1 MRILAISIAVGA
13 ALLAQEPPRN
23 APPATEA
30 PKVPPRVDKALR
42 SRVQIFFQAHV
53 DGKPRLADAVVAE
66 DSKDIFFAMQK
77 PRYLSCELGKTDYS
91 DNFKRAQ
98 VTVTCEEDVMM
109 VGIGLVR
116 IKMPRSSE
124 WKLTRGK
131 WYWYVDP
138 NAIRQTPFGPMK
150 PMGRTGGGA
159 APPTPF
165 VMPKGPTPEELLKLV
180 QADKNEVRLS
190 SSEPSSDTVT
200 ISNGM
205 PGWITLKLETPSVAG
220 LEVKLDRKQ
229 VQKDEQARI
238 TIHFEPKDNPLPKPA
253 LINVVVEPTGLL
265 IPIRLTF
272 GAPAPGKDKQ
282 PR

>member
-1 MRILAISIAVGA
+1 MRILALSIAVGA
-13 ALLAQEPPRN
+13 ALLAQEPARI
-23 APPATEA
+23 APPAAEA
-30 PKVPPRVDKALR
+30 PKAPPRVDKALR
-42 SRVQIFFQAHV
+42 SRVQFFFQAHV

-77 PRYLSCELGKTDYS
+77 PRYLSCAVGKIDYS
-91 DNFKRAQ
+91 NNFTRATA
-98 VTVTCEEDVMM
+98 TVTCEEDVMM
-109 VGIGLVR
+109 MGIGIMR

-131 WYWYVDP
+131 WYWHVDP
-138 NAIRQTPFGPMK
+138 NAIRQTPFGPMM
-150 PMGRTGGGA
+150 PVSRSEGGA

-180 QADKNEVRLS
+180 KADKNEVRLS

-205 PGWITLKLETPSVAG
+205 AGWITLRLETPPIPG

-229 VQKDEQARI
+229 VQKDEQARM
-238 TIHFEPKDNPLPKPA
+238 TIHYEPKDNPPPKPA
-253 LINVVVEPTGLL
+253 RINVVVEPTGLL
-265 IPIRLTF
+265 IPIRVTF
-272 GAPAPGKDKQ
+272 GAPAPVTDKQ
-282 PR
+282 PK